1 MKPNLFI
8 KITGGSDL
16 YLSAAHATRYLYK
29 SFPPANEKEE
39 TYHMPTNNLQP
50 YFPMIRTRQ
59 QIESEIKNDRKLLDI
74 FEQWSEDQ
82 QQAFLDFCTGAKG
95 VKMLYDSFFKAVMDP
110 EAKPDRMESLL
121 SLILG
126 QKVKILKALP
136 NESMR
141 ISDEVS
147 LLIMDMVV
155 QLANG
160 SIVNIE
166 CQKIGYAFP
175 GQRAACYSAD
185 LLMRQYRRVKKE
197 RKEQNLKFSYRNI
210 KPVYTIIFYETSPKE
225 YHDFNQYYI
234 HRSKQQTDT
243 GIQVNLL
250 QEFVFLPL
258 DIYFK
263 YHHNKG
269 IRNELEAWLTF
280 LGSDKPEDIIE
291 LIGKYPKFK
300 EMYEDVYQIC
310 RNTERVMEMFSKELQ
325 ELDKNTVLYMIDE
338 MQAEID
344 GQAATIDA
352 QAKQLTDKDTTIDE
366 QNATID
372 EQAKLLAD
380 RDTMINE
387 QHSTID
393 KQNTTINEQD
403 KTIIQQKAELDA
415 LKARIA
421 ELEYK

>member
-1 MKPNLFI
+1 MTTK
-8 KITGGSDL
+8 
-16 YLSAAHATRYLYK
+16 
-29 SFPPANEKEE
+29 
-39 TYHMPTNNLQP
+39 LQQ

-59 QIESEIKNDRKLLDI
+59 QIEKEITGDRKLQNI
-74 FEQWSEDQ
+74 FETWNEDHQ
-82 QQAFLDFCTGAKG
+82 KEFLAFCTGAKG
-95 VKMLYDSFFKAVMDP
+95 IKMLYDSFFKAVLDP
-110 EAKPDRMESLL
+110 DIRPERMEWLL
-121 SLILG
+121 SLILE

-155 QLANG
+155 QLEDG

-185 LLMRQYRRVKKE
+185 LLMRQYRRLKKE
-197 RKEQNLKFSYRNI
+197 RKKKFSYRDI
-210 KPVYTIIFYETSPKE
+210 KPVYTIIFYEESPRE
-225 YHDFNQYYI
+225 YHDFTQYYI
-234 HRSKQQTDT
+234 HRSNQKTDT
-243 GIQVNLL
+243 GIKINLL

-263 YHHNKG
+263 YHHNEG

-280 LGSDKPEDIIE
+280 LGSDRPEDIIE
-291 LIGKYPKFK
+291 LIEKYPQFK
-300 EMYEDVYQIC
+300 EMYEDVYQMC
-310 RNTERVMEMFSKELQ
+310 QNTERVMEMFSKELQ

-338 MQAEID
+338 MQEEID
-344 GQAATIDA
+344 GQAATIDR
-352 QAKQLTDKDTTIDE
+352 QSTTIDE

-372 EQAKLLAD
+372 EQNA
-380 RDTMINE
+380 
-387 QHSTID
+387 TID
-393 KQNTTINEQD
+393 EQNTTINKQTE
-403 KTIIQQKAELDA
+403 TINQQAAELET

-421 ELEYK
+421 ELENKR

>member
-1 MKPNLFI
+1 
-8 KITGGSDL
+8 
-16 YLSAAHATRYLYK
+16 
-29 SFPPANEKEE
+29 
-39 TYHMPTNNLQP
+39 MPTNNLQP

-197 RKEQNLKFSYRNI
+197 RKERNRKFSYRDI

-263 YHHNKG
+263 YHHTKG

-344 GQAATIDA
+344 GQAETIDK
-352 QAKQLTDKDTTIDE
+352 QAKQLADRDTTIDEQTKQLTDKD
-366 QNATID
+366 ATID
-372 EQAKLLAD
+372 EQTKQLTDKDATIDKQAKQLAD
-380 RDTMINE
+380 RDLALR
-387 QHSTID
+387 
-393 KQNTTINEQD
+393 
-403 KTIIQQKAELDA
+403 QQKAELEA
-415 LKARIA
+415 LKIRLAK
-421 ELEYK
+421 LENSK